1 MSLFGG
7 GTPVILQMEATE
19 CGAACLAMVLAAHG
33 RPITLEEARVAC
45 ATARDGVDA
54 ARLVVAARSF
64 GLETHGLRREPE
76 DLALLPMPL
85 ILHWNF
91 DHFVILDRV
100 TRSGFVILDPA
111 CGRRVVD
118 RAEFGRSFT
127 GVALSFQPGPG
138 FERRPPRRTTLGL
151 LLDEAWRSPDAIALT
166 ALLGLVAIV
175 PALALTAAIGVF
187 ADHVVGQS
195 RLAWALALLGAIL
208 GAGLLQFGIGVLR
221 ERIVAALRSKIATH
235 VAVAGFWR
243 ALHLPASFFAQRS
256 AGEIVSRLRLGSS
269 VGEIV
274 GGPLARLVPDGVQA
288 LGYLGV
294 MALFSPGLAA
304 VLAVVCCVNL
314 ISMTAL
320 SRRVAAANAAAQVAE
335 GAAAGIATAGMA
347 ALETYRLHGRER
359 LLVERIAAAEDTA
372 LDREQ
377 RIGVLRA
384 IGLAAPAAS
393 GLAMTIAVLT
403 VGAVLVM
410 DGALTLG
417 GLIACQMMA
426 GLING
431 PVVSLAAAMPH
442 LQEAG
447 GAFARIDDLQRYP
460 LARAFEPDRQ
470 AQERQPLRITGHV
483 RLEAVSFGFAPGQPL
498 LRDITLDIPPGRILA
513 ILGPSGSGKSTLARL
528 IAGMT
533 EPDAGRVLLD
543 GIGLEDWPQPLL
555 RRTLQYVPQQ
565 AAVFSGSLDDNLHL
579 WDHAIR
585 QQDSAQAILRT
596 GLHGVV
602 AARAHGMHSL
612 LSSHSPALSGG
623 EIQRLALARALSR
636 APGVL
641 VLDETTSA
649 LDFAAEA
656 DILDQLR
663 LSGATVVIVT
673 HRTGTALRCDDA
685 ILLDQGAIVACGAP
699 GAILLRETMAAADPS
714 LPRPDRAEA
723 RAAIGAASR

>member
-1 MSLFGG
+1 MPFVGG

-33 RPITLEEARVAC
+33 RPVTLEEARVAC

-76 DLALLPMPL
+76 DLAALPMPL

-91 DHFVILDRV
+91 DHFVVLDRV
-100 TRSGFVILDPA
+100 TRRGFVILDPA

-127 GVALSFQPGPG
+127 GIVLRFEPGPA
-138 FERRPPRRTTLGL
+138 FERRHARRTTLGL
-151 LLDEAWRSPDAIALT
+151 LLDEARRSPDAIALT
-166 ALLGLVAIV
+166 ALLGLVGIV
-175 PALALTAAIGVF
+175 PALTLTAAVGVF

-195 RLAWALALLGAIL
+195 RFAWALALLGAL
-208 GAGLLQFGIGVLR
+208 LAAGLLQFGLAVLH

-235 VAVAGFWR
+235 VAVGGFWR

-256 AGEIVSRLRLGSS
+256 AGEIVARLRLGSS
-269 VGEIV
+269 VGEVV

-294 MALFSPGLAA
+294 MALFSPLLAVVLAA
-304 VLAVVCCVNL
+304 VCCVNL
-314 ISMTAL
+314 ASMTVL
-320 SRRVAAANAAAQVAE
+320 SRRVADANAAAQVAE

-359 LLVERIAAAEDTA
+359 LLVERIATAEDAA

-384 IGLAAPAAS
+384 IGLAAPTAS
-393 GLAMTIAVLT
+393 GLVMTIAVLT

-426 GLING
+426 GLINA

-460 LARAFEPDRQ
+460 LARAFEPDRV
-470 AQERQPLRITGHV
+470 ARERCPVRIAGHL
-483 RLEAVSFGFAPGQPL
+483 RLEGVSFGFAPGQPL
-498 LRDITLDIPPGRILA
+498 LRDITLDIPPGRLVA
-513 ILGPSGSGKSTLARL
+513 ILGPSGSGKSALARIL
-528 IAGMT
+528 AGMT
-533 EPDAGRVLLD
+533 DPVSGSVVLD
-543 GIGLEDWPQPLL
+543 GVRLEEWPQPML
-555 RRTLQYVPQQ
+555 RRVLQYVPQQ
-565 AAVFSGSLDDNLHL
+565 AAVFSGSLDENLHL

-585 QQDSAQAILRT
+585 QQDSARAVLQT

-602 AARAHGMHSL
+602 AARAHGMHSP

-623 EIQRLALARALSR
+623 EVQRLALARALSR
-636 APGVL
+636 APRVL

-656 DILDQLR
+656 EILDQLR
-663 LSGATVVIVT
+663 LSGATVVVVT

-685 ILLDQGAIVACGAP
+685 ILLERGEIVACGAP
-699 GAILLRETMAAADPS
+699 GAILLRETMAAADSPS
-714 LPRPDRAEA
+714 PQREPVAARP
-723 RAAIGAASR
+723 AAGGAAR